1 MRSRW
6 LLGLVA
12 VICAIAATLAFS
24 GCTTIL
30 GSFDI
35 APAGTGVAAGIA
47 CSTGSQCASG
57 FCSDGVCCE
66 SACRGTCEACNLV
79 GTAGKCTPVPDG
91 QDPALE
97 CPTDPLTV
105 VDAGVDIVDLVDA
118 AIGDASTDASD
129 DGGVTDGG
137 GASDA
142 GVTFALPET
151 GVSTSDSPCAGS
163 CNGQR
168 ACKYPGTE
176 RTCGTTFCATPTT
189 QGRAACDTKGHCLV
203 GTETCETYSCADGSA
218 GCKASCTS
226 ESDCQPSFFCDA
238 LSSTCKPK
246 LGDGSAC
253 TSLAQCQKGHCV
265 EGVCCN
271 DGCTGFPGATCTKPG
286 KVGKC
291 SCTACAD
298 GTCQL
303 YYKDEDGD
311 GYGDKGGTVVNG
323 RAAPGCVGVPPVGF
337 VADNTDCLDGP
348 KQVPYTEVHPGQTD
362 YFPTPYTGPS
372 GNSYDYD
379 CSATLEKYTP
389 EYPGSYCGYCRSTGF
404 LMCAQASACS
414 TAGQQSGLGCGLGFG
429 SCGGRPCS
437 FSCQTSA
444 TIGFANTIECGATGT
459 VYNCGGCS
467 VANGGTSQT
476 FTYGVIQ
483 RCH

>member
-12 VICAIAATLAFS
+12 AIFAITAIVAFS

-30 GSFDI
+30 GTFDV
-35 APAGTGVAAGIA
+35 APAGSGTAEGTA
-47 CSTGSQCASG
+47 CDAGSQCASM

-66 SACRGTCEACNLV
+66 SACSGTCEACNLA
-79 GTAGKCTPVPDG
+79 GTVGKCTAVPDG

-97 CPTDPLTV
+97 CPTEPLPV
-105 VDAGVDIVDLVDA
+105 VDAGLDIVDA
-118 AIGDASTDASD
+118 AGISDASFDASD

-142 GVTFALPET
+142 GVVFGPPDA
-151 GVSTSDSPCAGS
+151 GVSTSDGQCAGS

-176 RTCGTTFCATPTT
+176 RTCGTTFCTTPTQ
-189 QGRAACDTKGHCLV
+189 QGRAACDMKGHCVV
-203 GTETCETYSCADGSA
+203 GAETCEAYSCSDGSP

-226 ESDCQPSFFCDA
+226 EADCQSSFFCDA

-253 TSLAQCQKGHCV
+253 TSLAQCQEGHCV

-286 KVGKC
+286 KVGQC

-303 YYKDEDGD
+303 FYRDLDGD
-311 GYGDKGGTVVNG
+311 GYGDKNGTLSNG
-323 RAAPGCVGVPPVGF
+323 TAAPGCIGVPPAGF

-348 KQVPYTEVHPGQTD
+348 KQAPYTLVHPGQTN
-362 YFPTPYTGPS
+362 YFTTPYAGPAGS
-372 GNSYDYD
+372 SYDYD

-389 EYPGSYCGYCRSTGF
+389 EYPGHYCGYCRNNGGIGFSCGQTGT
-404 LMCAQASACS
+404 CSA
-414 TAGQQSGLGCGLGFG
+414 AGQQSGLGCSLGFG
-429 SCGGRPCS
+429 TCATRLCAI
-437 FSCQTSA
+437 SCQTSG
-444 TIGFANTIECGATGT
+444 TSGFATTVDCGASST
-459 VYNCGGCS
+459 VYNCGACS
-467 VANGGTSQT
+467 AVNGYP
-476 FTYGVIQ
+476 TYSSTAGVIQ

>member
-6 LLGLVA
+6 LLGLAA
-12 VICAIAATLAFS
+12 VICAITAALAFS

-30 GSFDI
+30 GTFEVE
-35 APAGTGVAAGIA
+35 PASSGAAVGTA
-47 CSTGSQCASG
+47 CDAGSQCGST

-66 SACRGTCEACNLV
+66 SACSGTCEACNLA

-97 CPTDPLTV
+97 CPTEPLV
-105 VDAGVDIVDLVDA
+105 LEDAGIDIVDA
-118 AIGDASTDASD
+118 AGITDASSDASD
-129 DGGVTDGG
+129 DGGVSGG
-137 GASDA
+137 GSDA
-142 GVTFALPET
+142 GITFPLPEA
-151 GVSTSDSPCAGS
+151 GVTTADSQCAGS

-176 RTCGTTFCATPTT
+176 RTCGTTFCTTPTQ

-203 GTETCETYSCADGSA
+203 GSETCESYSCSDGA
-218 GCKASCTS
+218 PGCKASCTS
-226 ESDCQPSFFCDA
+226 EADCQPSFFCDA

-253 TSLAQCQKGHCV
+253 TSVAQCQEGHCV

-271 DGCTGFPGATCTKPG
+271 DGCTGFPGATCIKPG
-286 KVGKC
+286 KVGQC

-311 GYGDKGGTVVNG
+311 GYGDKNGTVANG
-323 RAAPGCVGVPPVGF
+323 RAAPGCIGAPPTGF

-348 KQVPYTEVHPGQTD
+348 KQVPYTQVHPGQTD
-362 YFPTPYTGPS
+362 YFPTPYAGTAGS
-372 GNSYDYD
+372 SFDYD
-379 CSATLEKYTP
+379 CSATLEKYVA
-389 EYPGSYCGYCRSTGF
+389 EYPGSYCGYCKSNGGIF
-404 LMCAQASACS
+404 SCAQASTCS
-414 TAGQQSGLGCGLGFG
+414 TAGQQSGLGCGLGTGTCTGRLCVFG
-429 SCGGRPCS
+429 CM
-437 FSCQTSA
+437 TSGA
-444 TIGFANTIECGATGT
+444 SGFATTVDCGSSNT

-467 VANGGTSQT
+467 AAGGYPSASY
-476 FTYGVIQ
+476 TYGVIQ